1 MRPSSWTTLR
11 TTGRIIPVKNRL
23 LWAVFVIAMSGLLVM
38 AVIYVNEVSANL
50 NSLIWTLVIVPSVP
64 ACGAFLMWRRPANSI
79 GGLLML
85 AGVTLL
91 VLPSMLERPT
101 LARFEQVGTQPW
113 MWAPIVGSQMLE
125 MCATAL
131 LGLVLIVLPD
141 GRIRYPGERRFAR
154 WAWVAVPLPLLSL
167 ISNEVIIKADISF
180 SGITDVPSPL
190 VVESLVPYG
199 EAIGALVSLGYM
211 VFGIAIV
218 LQFLRYRQ
226 AELRERK
233 QTRWVLYAGTVAIV
247 AGLLPYLLGELGVL
261 PPMEHDF
268 FALLASLP
276 VLLLPVSVVVAVM
289 EPKWIDVDIVIRRS
303 VVYGALSFLILVLYI
318 VAAASFGLA
327 AESRLRIEVAI
338 FLTVIVAVA
347 FQPLRRWL
355 QGLADRLV
363 FGDRPTR
370 LAAVTQL
377 SASLDETADPTELLP
392 RLVDTIQMTLRL
404 RWVRA
409 VLDKGASATAGSPVG
424 EPSLSVAIGNGAER
438 LGVIECGPRQE
449 GSIDEEDVQLVQT
462 LASQVGLAV
471 ANARLAGRIV
481 NAAEAERRRI
491 ERNIHDGAQQELV
504 ALVARLGM
512 TRTRADNGGVTA
524 AELEALQEEAR
535 RILSDLRELA
545 QGIHP
550 SVLSDGGLLE
560 AVEDRCAH
568 LPIEVQLHAAP
579 ALRRQRFPDE
589 IEGAAYFFVTESLA
603 NVLKHSGA
611 TSVEVSLTRQ
621 DGLLT
626 LSIEDNGCGF
636 DTTEATHNGLTGLSD
651 RISALGGTVEFDS
664 QPGSGTRMSA
674 SLPVS

>member
-1 MRPSSWTTLR
+1 M
-11 TTGRIIPVKNRL
+11 PVKNRL
-23 LWAVFVIAMSGLLVM
+23 LWAVFVIAMSGLVVM
-38 AVIYVNEVSANL
+38 TAVYVDEVSANL
-50 NSLIWTLVIVPSVP
+50 NSFIWTLVIVPLVP
-64 ACGAFLMWRRPANSI
+64 ACGAFLMWRRPGNSI

-91 VLPSMLERPT
+91 VLPSMLELPT
-101 LARFEQVGTQPW
+101 LARFEQTGAQSW

-131 LGLVLIVLPD
+131 LGLVLVVLPD
-141 GRIRYPGERRFAR
+141 GKIRYPRESRFAR
-154 WAWVAVPLPLLSL
+154 WAWVIVPLPLLSL
-167 ISNEVIIKADISF
+167 ISNELVVKPDISF
-180 SGITDVPSPL
+180 AGITDVPSPF
-190 VVESLVPYG
+190 VVRSLLPYG
-199 EAIGALVSLGYM
+199 EALSALVALGYS

-218 LQFLRYRQ
+218 LQFLRYRR
-226 AELRERK
+226 AEGRERK

-247 AGLLPYLLGELGVL
+247 AGLLPYLLGELGAM

-289 EPKWIDVDIVIRRS
+289 EPKWIDVDLVIRRS
-303 VVYGALSFLILVLYI
+303 VVYGALSFLILVLYV

-370 LAAVTQL
+370 YAAVTEL

-392 RLVDTIQMTLRL
+392 RLVDTIQRTLRL
-404 RWVRA
+404 RWV
-409 VLDKGASATAGSPVG
+409 SAELYDSSRVTAGSVSG
-424 EPSLSVAIGNGAER
+424 EPSLTVTIGNGAER
-438 LGVIECGPRQE
+438 LGLIECGPPLE
-449 GSIDEEDVQLVQT
+449 GSIDEEDGQLVQT

-579 ALRRQRFPDE
+579 TLRKQRFPDE

-611 TSVEVSLTRQ
+611 TSVEVSLTRE

-636 DTTEATHNGLTGLSD
+636 DTTEASNNGLTGLSD